1 MRIFKFGGASIKDA
15 AGIKN
20 VHRVLQKVGYEDVL
34 LVISAMGKTTN
45 ALEIVIKHY
54 FEKSHELQSSVQE
67 VKKYHNQILMDL
79 FEEENHLVFK
89 ETNKLFLDLEFFL
102 SQNKCADTRIKT

>member
-34 LVISAMGKTTN
+34 LVISAPQSVPLNSDECQKKSW
-45 ALEIVIKHY
+45 EFIV
-54 FEKSHELQSSVQE
+54 
-67 VKKYHNQILMDL
+67 
-79 FEEENHLVFK
+79 
-89 ETNKLFLDLEFFL
+89 
-102 SQNKCADTRIKT
+102 